1 MKSGLVALSLLSVT
15 QGFKLAHKATS
26 GPEDDLIDLD
36 TIGIE
41 PTPAAPT
48 PVAPE
53 LAHLEADAGEGV
65 EESISSIAA
74 GMKETK

>member
-1 MKSGLVALSLLSVT
+1 MALSLLSVT
-15 QGFKLAHKATS
+15 QGFKLAHKS

-36 TIGIE
+36 SIGIE